1 MQVFE
6 SFGEEYE
13 QIVFAHDPASGL
25 RTIIAI
31 YSTALGPALGGTRF
45 WPFASEEEAFRDA
58 LRLAK
63 AMAYKASAAG
73 LDLGGGKGVVIGDPR
88 TDKTP
93 ELLRAYGRAVDRC
106 GGAYVTTA
114 DVGTNSADL
123 AIVAEA
129 TRHVTGTPGA
139 SGDPS
144 PVTGLGV
151 FSGIEA
157 VAEDLWGSP
166 SLDGRH
172 VVVQGIGK
180 VGSSLVRLLV
190 SAGARLTISDL
201 DAEAAV
207 ALARETGAALVSPTD
222 ALTVACD
229 ILAPC
234 ALGPVVTDTT
244 LKSLET
250 RAICGAANNQLE
262 RPDHAQALADAGILY
277 APDYI
282 VNAGGL
288 ISVAG
293 EVMGYDHDE
302 ALRRASSIGGTL
314 KRVLER
320 ARADGVTTAAAADA
334 IATERIAGREPG
346 RT

>member
-1 MQVFE
+1 MQVFS

-31 YSTALGPALGGTRF
+31 YSTTLGPALGGTRF
-45 WPFASEEEAFRDA
+45 WPFATEEDAFRDA

-73 LDLGGGKGVVIGDPR
+73 LDLGGGKGVIIGDPR
-88 TDKTP
+88 RDKTP

-114 DVGTNSADL
+114 DVGTTSADL
-123 AIVAEA
+123 AIIGEA
-129 TRHVTGTPGA
+129 TTHVTGTPGA

-151 FSGIEA
+151 FSGIRA

-166 SLDGRH
+166 SLEGRH
-172 VVVQGIGK
+172 VVVQGVGK
-180 VGSSLVRLLV
+180 VGASLVRLLAE
-190 SAGARLTISDL
+190 AGARLTISDL

-207 ALARETGAALVSPTD
+207 ALARATGAALVSPTD
-222 ALTVACD
+222 ALAVPCD

-234 ALGPVVTDTT
+234 ALGPVVTDET
-244 LKSLET
+244 LKSFDC
-250 RAICGAANNQLE
+250 RAIVGAANNQLE

-288 ISVAG
+288 ISVGG

-302 ALRRASSIGGTL
+302 AMRRAEAIGDTL

-320 ARADGVTTAAAADA
+320 ARADGIPTAAAADA
-334 IATERIAGREPG
+334 IAEERITSAR
-346 RT
+346 